1 MARSK
6 STAQFSAQEPM
17 YTFAFIS
24 SAASMV
30 CYEYTQ
36 HAVYGCGAD
45 SFLAGTKHSYDMKT
59 LVIKTVILLNWE
71 RS

>member
-1 MARSK
+1 MAGSK

-17 YTFAFIS
+17 YTLAFIS
-24 SAASMV
+24 SIASMV

-45 SFLAGTKHSYDMKT
+45 SFPAGTKHSHEMKT
-59 LVIKTVILLNWE
+59 FVIFLNWE
-71 RS
+71 KS